1 MEIKLKYDTPAEWAK
16 QVVENIDVFLQD
28 HADAERKVANM
39 CLSLIAKYPDKRDI
53 IADLNQIAVE
63 ELLHFK
69 QVYDIMYK
77 RGLTIDSEF
86 KKDPYMKGLSSV
98 IREDTQERL
107 LDRLILASVAE
118 MRGVERFKLISEVTE
133 DKELKKFYSNLYLQE
148 KEHVDIF
155 LQLAERYFSTEEVES
170 RLEEI
175 LIKEG
180 EVIEYLPWR
189 PAIH

>member
-69 QVYDIMYK
+69 QVYDIMYR

>member
-86 KKDPYMKGLSSV
+86 KKDPYMKGLSSI

-133 DKELKKFYSNLYLQE
+133 DQELKKFYSNLYIQE

-155 LQLAERYFSTEEVES
+155 LQLAERYFSTEDVES

-189 PAIH
+189 PAMH

>member
-1 MEIKLKYDTPAEWAK
+1 MEIKLKYDTPTEWAK
-16 QVVENIDVFLQD
+16 QVVENIDIFLQD

-86 KKDPYMKGLSSV
+86 KKDPYMKGLSSI
-98 IREDTQERL
+98 IREDNQERL

-118 MRGVERFKLISEVTE
+118 MRGVERFKLISDVIE
-133 DKELKKFYSNLYLQE
+133 DKELKKFYSNLYIQE
-148 KEHVDIF
+148 KDHVDIF
-155 LQLAERYFSTEEVES
+155 LQLAERYFSTEDVET

-175 LIKEG
+175 LTKEG
-180 EVIEYLPWR
+180 EVIEFLPWR

>member
-1 MEIKLKYDTPAEWAK
+1 MEIKLKYNTPAEWAK

-148 KEHVDIF
+148 KNMWI
-155 LQLAERYFSTEEVES
+155 YFFN
-170 RLEEI
+170 
-175 LIKEG
+175 
-180 EVIEYLPWR
+180 
-189 PAIH
+189 

>member
-1 MEIKLKYDTPAEWAK
+1 MEIKLKYDTPVEWAD
-16 QVVENIDVFLQD
+16 QVVRNIDAFLQD
-28 HADAERKVANM
+28 HADAERKVAHM

-69 QVYDIMYK
+69 QVYDIMYR

-86 KKDPYMKGLSSV
+86 KKDPYMKGISSI
-98 IREDTQERL
+98 IREDSQERL

-118 MRGVERFKLISEVTE
+118 MRGVERFKLISHVIK
-133 DKELKKFYSNLYLQE
+133 DQELKKFYSNLYLQE

-155 LQLAERYFSTEEVES
+155 LQLAERYFPTEEVES

-180 EVIEYLPWR
+180 EVTEYLPWR

>member
-86 KKDPYMKGLSSV
+86 KKDPYMKGLSSI

-133 DKELKKFYSNLYLQE
+133 DQELKKFYSNLYIQE

-155 LQLAERYFSTEEVES
+155 LQLAERYFSTEDVAS

>member
-16 QVVENIDVFLQD
+16 QVVESIDVFLQD

-86 KKDPYMKGLSSV
+86 KKDPYMKGLSSI

-133 DKELKKFYSNLYLQE
+133 DQELKKFYSNLYIQE

-155 LQLAERYFSTEEVES
+155 LQLAERYFSTEDVAS

-189 PAIH
+189 PALH

>member
-86 KKDPYMKGLSSV
+86 KKDPYMKGLSSI
-98 IREDTQERL
+98 IREDNQERL

-118 MRGVERFKLISEVTE
+118 MRGVERFKLISDVIE
-133 DKELKKFYSNLYLQE
+133 DKELKKFYSNLYIQE
-148 KEHVDIF
+148 KDHVDIF
-155 LQLAERYFSTEEVES
+155 LQLAERYFSTEDVET

-175 LIKEG
+175 LTKEG
-180 EVIEYLPWR
+180 EVIEFLPWR

>member
-86 KKDPYMKGLSSV
+86 KKDPYMKGLSSI
-98 IREDTQERL
+98 IREDNQERL

-118 MRGVERFKLISEVTE
+118 MRGVERFKLISDVIK
-133 DKELKKFYSNLYLQE
+133 DQELKKFYSNLYIQE

-155 LQLAERYFSTEEVES
+155 LQLAERYFSTEDVAS

-180 EVIEYLPWR
+180 EVIEFLPWR

>member
-86 KKDPYMKGLSSV
+86 KKDPYMKGLSSI
-98 IREDTQERL
+98 IREDNQERL

-118 MRGVERFKLISEVTE
+118 MRGVERFKLISDVIE
-133 DKELKKFYSNLYLQE
+133 DEELKKFYSNLYIQE
-148 KEHVDIF
+148 KDHVDIF
-155 LQLAERYFSTEEVES
+155 LQLAERYFSTEDVET

-180 EVIEYLPWR
+180 EVIEFLPWR

>member
-86 KKDPYMKGLSSV
+86 KKDPYMKGLSSI

-133 DKELKKFYSNLYLQE
+133 DQELKKFYSNLYIPE

-155 LQLAERYFSTEEVES
+155 LQLAERYFPTEDVES

>member
-86 KKDPYMKGLSSV
+86 KKDPYMKGLSSI

-133 DKELKKFYSNLYLQE
+133 DQELKKFYSNLYIQE

-155 LQLAERYFSTEEVES
+155 LQLAERYFSTEDVES

>member
-1 MEIKLKYDTPAEWAK
+1 MEIKLKYDTPVEWAD
-16 QVVENIDVFLQD
+16 QVVRNIDAFLQD
-28 HADAERKVANM
+28 HADAERKVAHM
-39 CLSLIAKYPDKRDI
+39 WLSLIAKYPDKRDI
-53 IADLNQIAVE
+53 IADLNQIAIE

-69 QVYDIMYK
+69 QVYNIMYR

-86 KKDPYMKGLSSV
+86 KKDPYMKGISSI
-98 IREDTQERL
+98 IREDSQERL

-118 MRGVERFKLISEVTE
+118 MRGVERFKLVSDAVE
-133 DKELKKFYSNLYLQE
+133 DQELKKFYSNLHFQE

-155 LQLAERYFSTEEVES
+155 LQLAERYFPTEEVES

-180 EVIEYLPWR
+180 EVTEYLPWR

>member
-86 KKDPYMKGLSSV
+86 KKDPYMKGLSSI

-107 LDRLILASVAE
+107 LDRLIIASVAE

-133 DKELKKFYSNLYLQE
+133 DQELKKFYSNLYIQE

-155 LQLAERYFSTEEVES
+155 LQLAERYFSTEYVES

>member
-86 KKDPYMKGLSSV
+86 KKDPYMKGLSSI

-107 LDRLILASVAE
+107 LDRLIIASVAE

-133 DKELKKFYSNLYLQE
+133 DQELKKFYSNLYIQE

-155 LQLAERYFSTEEVES
+155 LQLAERYFSTEDVES

>member
-86 KKDPYMKGLSSV
+86 KKDPYMKGLSSI

-133 DKELKKFYSNLYLQE
+133 DQELKKFYSNLYIPE

-155 LQLAERYFSTEEVES
+155 LQLAERYFSTEDVET

>member
-16 QVVENIDVFLQD
+16 QVVESIDVFLQD

-86 KKDPYMKGLSSV
+86 KKDPYMKGLSSI

-133 DKELKKFYSNLYLQE
+133 DQELKKFYSNLYIQE

-155 LQLAERYFSTEEVES
+155 LQLAERYFSTEDVES

>member
-1 MEIKLKYDTPAEWAK
+1 
-16 QVVENIDVFLQD
+16 
-28 HADAERKVANM
+28 M
-39 CLSLIAKYPDKRDI
+39 CLSLIAKYPEKRDI

-86 KKDPYMKGLSSV
+86 KKDPYMKGLSSI

-118 MRGVERFKLISEVTE
+118 MRGVERFKLISEVIE

-148 KEHVDIF
+148 KEHVYIF
-155 LQLAERYFSTEEVES
+155 LQLAERYFSTEDVAS

>member
-86 KKDPYMKGLSSV
+86 KKDPYMKGLSSI

-133 DKELKKFYSNLYLQE
+133 DQELKKFYSNLYIQE

-155 LQLAERYFSTEEVES
+155 LQLAERYFSTEDVAS

-180 EVIEYLPWR
+180 EVIEFLPWR

>member
-1 MEIKLKYDTPAEWAK
+1 MEIKLKYNTPAEWAK

>member
-1 MEIKLKYDTPAEWAK
+1 
-16 QVVENIDVFLQD
+16 
-28 HADAERKVANM
+28 
-39 CLSLIAKYPDKRDI
+39 PDKRDI

-98 IREDTQERL
+98 ILEDTQKRL
-107 LDRLILASVAE
+107 LDRLILASVDE

-133 DKELKKFYSNLYLQE
+133 DQELKKFYSNLYIQE

-155 LQLAERYFSTEEVES
+155 LQLAERYFSTEDVES